1 MGSEHYGTIGGSRN
15 AEHFERFVRRANR
28 SMGRVM
34 REHME
39 NQDQKFIAQ
48 ALKLAKK
55 TNPSPNPRVG
65 AIIVKDGKIIG
76 KGYHKAAGER
86 HAEIIAIQETG
97 LKAQDLSNATLYV
110 TLEPCLHY
118 GKTPPCTDAIIDSG
132 IKKIVIGCEDQNPKV
147 EGIEKLKQAGRD
159 VTLLKDQECYEIN
172 EAFFHWIK
180 TGKPFVMLK
189 LAMTLDGRI
198 ATKTGDSKYI
208 SNSQSRALSYAWRDN
223 FDAIMVG
230 LKTILID
237 NPRLTS
243 RTPGVQNPARL
254 IVDSRLRI
262 PLTSQVLES
271 NARRIIATTDRY
283 DKEKKKQLETLGV
296 EILFLK
302 EEKTY
307 YVDLK
312 QLFEGLGKQ
321 NIISIMVEGG
331 AELATALLEKKI
343 INKAAFFIAAKILG
357 SGKNAFDGSGVE
369 KMDDALQLK
378 NVSIRKLGEDVLV
391 VGYF

>member
-1 MGSEHYGTIGGSRN
+1 MGSEHYGTIGGS
-15 AEHFERFVRRANR
+15 
-28 SMGRVM
+28 MGRVM

-39 NQDQKFIAQ
+39 KNEKFIAQ
-48 ALKLAKK
+48 ALKLAKRA
-55 TNPSPNPRVG
+55 NPSPNPRVG
-65 AIIVKDGKIIG
+65 ALIVKDGKIIG
-76 KGYHKAAGER
+76 KGYHKAAGEA
-86 HAEIIAIQETG
+86 HAEVVAIQDSKLRT
-97 LKAQDLSNATLYV
+97 QDSSGATLYV
-110 TLEPCLHY
+110 TLEPCSHY

-132 IKKIVIGCEDQNPKV
+132 IKRIVIGCEDQNPRV
-147 EGIEKLKQAGRD
+147 EGIEKLKQAGCD
-159 VTLLKDQECYEIN
+159 VQILNNSECHELN

-230 LKTILID
+230 IKTVLVD
-237 NPRLTS
+237 NPKLTS
-243 RTPGVQNPARL
+243 RTPEASNPIRI
-254 IVDSRLRI
+254 IVDSKLRI
-262 PLTSQVLES
+262 PLTSQVLEQ
-271 NARRIIATTDRY
+271 NARRIIATTDKY
-283 DKEKKKQLETLGV
+283 DKEKKKQLESLGV
-296 EILFLK
+296 EILVLK

-312 QLFEGLGKQ
+312 QLLEELGKQ
-321 NIISIMVEGG
+321 KIISVMVEGG
-331 AELATALLEKKI
+331 AELATALLEQKL

>member
-1 MGSEHYGTIGGSRN
+1 MKTEKIN
-15 AEHFERFVRRANR
+15 
-28 SMGRVM
+28 
-34 REHME
+34 
-39 NQDQKFIAQ
+39 DQKFMSL

-55 TNPSPNPRVG
+55 SNPSPNPRVG

-76 KGYHKAAGER
+76 KGYHKAAGEA
-86 HAEIIAIQETG
+86 HAEVVAINSVRDKNE
-97 LKAQDLSNATLYV
+97 LKNAILYV
-110 TLEPCLHY
+110 TLEPCSHY
-118 GKTPPCTDAIIDSG
+118 GRQPPCTDAIISAG
-132 IKKIVIGCEDQNPKV
+132 IKNVIIGCEDQNPKV
-147 EGIEKLKQAGRD
+147 EGIEKLKQAGCD
-159 VTLLKDQECYEIN
+159 VKMLNDQECHELN
-172 EAFFHWIK
+172 EAFFNWIK

-223 FDAIMVG
+223 FDGIMVG
-230 LKTILID
+230 IKTVLVD

-243 RTPGVQNPARL
+243 RAPGAANPTRI
-254 IVDSRLRI
+254 IVDSKLRI
-262 PLTSQVLES
+262 PLTSQVLEQ
-271 NARRIIATTDRY
+271 NARRIIATTDKY
-283 DKEKKKQLETLGV
+283 DKEKKKQLESLGV
-296 EILFLK
+296 EILVLK

-312 QLFEGLGKQ
+312 QLFDELGKR
-321 NIISIMVEGG
+321 NIISLMVEGG
-331 AELATALLEKKI
+331 AELATALLEQKL

-369 KMDDALQLK
+369 RMDDALQLK

-391 VGYF
+391 MGYF

>member
-1 MGSEHYGTIGGSRN
+1 
-15 AEHFERFVRRANR
+15 
-28 SMGRVM
+28 
-34 REHME
+34 ME
-39 NQDQKFIAQ
+39 KDEKFIYL

-55 TNPSPNPRVG
+55 SNPSPNPRVG
-65 AIIVKDGKIIG
+65 ALIVKDGKIIA
-76 KGYHKAAGER
+76 KGYHKTAGER
-86 HAEIIAIQETG
+86 HAEIIAIQDARHGT
-97 LKAQDLSNATLYV
+97 QDLSDATLYV
-110 TLEPCLHY
+110 TLEPCSHY

-147 EGIEKLKQAGRD
+147 EGIEKLKQAGLN
-159 VTLLKDQECYEIN
+159 VTLLKDQDPVTVGHDLSMKSHRDCYDIN

-230 LKTILID
+230 IKTVLVD

-243 RTPGVQNPARL
+243 RTPGTSNPIRI
-254 IVDSRLRI
+254 IVDSKLRI
-262 PLTSQVLES
+262 PLTCQVLEA
-271 NARRIIATTDRY
+271 NAKRIIATTDKY
-283 DKEKKKQLETLGV
+283 DKERKKQLESLGV
-296 EILFLK
+296 EILVLR

-312 QLFEGLGKQ
+312 QLFEELGKQ
-321 NIISIMVEGG
+321 GIISVMVEGG
-331 AELATALLEKKI
+331 AELATAMLEQKL
-343 INKAAFFIAAKILG
+343 INKGAFFIAAKILG

>member
-1 MGSEHYGTIGGSRN
+1 
-15 AEHFERFVRRANR
+15 
-28 SMGRVM
+28 
-34 REHME
+34 
-39 NQDQKFIAQ
+39 
-48 ALKLAKK
+48 
-55 TNPSPNPRVG
+55 
-65 AIIVKDGKIIG
+65 
-76 KGYHKAAGER
+76 
-86 HAEIIAIQETG
+86 
-97 LKAQDLSNATLYV
+97 
-110 TLEPCLHY
+110 
-118 GKTPPCTDAIIDSG
+118 
-132 IKKIVIGCEDQNPKV
+132 
-147 EGIEKLKQAGRD
+147 
-159 VTLLKDQECYEIN
+159 
-172 EAFFHWIK
+172 
-180 TGKPFVMLK
+180 
-189 LAMTLDGRI
+189 
-198 ATKTGDSKYI
+198 
-208 SNSQSRALSYAWRDN
+208 
-223 FDAIMVG
+223 

-296 EILFLK
+296 EILVLK